1 MATILWRENR
11 IRPGTLFAARDH
23 QAGPELS
30 PTRLVRRK
38 ELSSPARTQ
47 ARKDPPTGW
56 AGVLLG
62 ILPFFVFG
70 VIYLIQAASE
80 LGWLAGWPAGLIRIG
95 PLIAYGLVSSGL
107 ILCWIMGFP
116 RWSLAYLGMGLYFA
130 NFTSNAQIYGVR
142 YGLQGWLPLL
152 TGLIVGLLIS
162 RTFLPLGYLFSSIW
176 KDWTRLSFGIYAYLL
191 PLMTI
196 IFFDGDWGG
205 PEFFGLIFDTLL
217 LAAGAV
223 AYMRGRTIW
232 RRAISLQVVM
242 VIMLVRGLLM
252 GDWFG
257 GPDNLA
263 SIDLPGL
270 GLVVLMWGGLMFV
283 PGLIGLLRRGF
294 GARNTVIR

>member
-1 MATILWRENR
+1 MVSIFRRENR
-11 IRPGTLFAARDH
+11 SLNAALLAERRSETGSDLPPSRFAPR
-23 QAGPELS
+23 Q
-30 PTRLVRRK
+30 V
-38 ELSSPARTQ
+38 LSSPSRTQ
-47 ARKDPPTGW
+47 TRKDPPTGW

-80 LGWLAGWPAGLIRIG
+80 LGWLAGLPAGLIRSG

-107 ILCWIMGFP
+107 ILSWIMGFP
-116 RWSLAYLGMGLYFA
+116 RWSLAYLGMGLYFG
-130 NFTSNAQIYGVR
+130 NFTSHAQLYGVR

-152 TGLIVGLLIS
+152 TGLVVGLLIS
-162 RTFLPLGYLFSSIW
+162 QTFQPLGYLFSSIW

-196 IFFDGDWGG
+196 IFFDSDWGG
-205 PEFFGLIFDTLL
+205 LEFFGLIFDTLL
-217 LAAGAV
+217 LAAGA
-223 AYMRGRTIW
+223 ATYLRSRTTLK
-232 RRAISLQVVM
+232 RAVSLQVVM
-242 VIMLVRGLLM
+242 VVMLVRGLLM

-257 GPDNLA
+257 GLENLA
-263 SIDLPGL
+263 SINLPGL

-294 GARNTVIR
+294 GARDTIIR